1 MDALRLS
8 TDPPTLPIDINDG
21 EIVGQLRH
29 WHSLTQSQRTIVGRH
44 DNLVLEL
51 AKKGNSPTPA
61 QRRRVL
67 RIIVETDDMERVFKL
82 PEHTQDGIIA
92 GVNMSVNN
100 PTGWTDP
107 GDTAAE
113 RVQHAM
119 TVGWEDDDVADD
131 TQSAEGEVSQVG
143 AD

>member
-8 TDPPTLPIDINDG
+8 TEPPTLPIDVNG
-21 EIVGQLRH
+21 EIIGQLRH
-29 WHSLTQSQRTIVGRH
+29 WYSLTQSERTIVGRH

-51 AKKGNSPTPA
+51 AKKGKSPTPS
-61 QRRRVL
+61 QRHRVL
-67 RIIVETDDMERVFKL
+67 QIIVETDDMGKIMNL
-82 PEHTQDGIIA
+82 PEATQGGIIA
-92 GVNMSVNN
+92 GINMSVNN
-100 PTGWTDP
+100 PTEWTDP

-119 TVGWEDDDVADD
+119 NQGWEDDDVADD